1 MNKKERKFNS
11 IFNNPEAVK
20 NLEKLKNDDKIVASK
35 IAIYRLGLDMS
46 RHVHKA
52 IMEIPNHC
60 KPIYGKAIIDF
71 LSKFLI
77 LSEDAYNMKD
87 YDIKLDIMH
96 KANICLR
103 EIMTRMKM
111 LNEFNVIS
119 IGMFAE
125 FANVH
130 SQVAIQLNKW
140 INSTKSKID
149 KEKSVDLKTNSDKI
163 EFDEIEF

>member
-1 MNKKERKFNS
+1 
-11 IFNNPEAVK
+11 
-20 NLEKLKNDDKIVASK
+20 
-35 IAIYRLGLDMS
+35 
-46 RHVHKA
+46 
-52 IMEIPNHC
+52 
-60 KPIYGKAIIDF
+60 
-71 LSKFLI
+71 
-77 LSEDAYNMKD
+77 MKD

-125 FANVH
+125 FANAH

-140 INSTKSKID
+140 INSTKSKIHT
-149 KEKSVDLKTNSDKI
+149 EKSVDLKTNN
-163 EFDEIEF
+163 DEIEF